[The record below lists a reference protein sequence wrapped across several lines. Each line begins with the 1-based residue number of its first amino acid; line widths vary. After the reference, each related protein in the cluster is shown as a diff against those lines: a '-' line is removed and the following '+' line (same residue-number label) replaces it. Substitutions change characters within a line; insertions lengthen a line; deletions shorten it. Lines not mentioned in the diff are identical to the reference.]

1 MSLLTVVADVLGVRT
16 ELRRIADAL
25 ERMAPMPDAT
35 PVEAIPPEEAV
46 TYVNE
51 EEMTKQELRE
61 QMSVLE
67 RARQEH
73 PEWFTNDEHDA
84 NDTQDDTST
93 RYV

>member
-1 MSLLTVVADVLGVRT
+1 MSLFTFVADVLGVRA

-73 PEWFTNDEHDA
+73 PEWFTGHDLA
-84 NDTQDDTST
+84 EDDDLPTQH
-93 RYV
+93 V